1 MVLICFVCVL
11 LECMVLIRFL
21 MGLILDNNV
30 VVGYMSSFI
39 VWEYQECDIMK
50 I

>member
-1 MVLICFVCVL
+1 MALIRFACVL
-11 LECMVLIRFL
+11 SERTVLIRFL

-39 VWEYQECDIMK
+39 VWEY
-50 I
+50 